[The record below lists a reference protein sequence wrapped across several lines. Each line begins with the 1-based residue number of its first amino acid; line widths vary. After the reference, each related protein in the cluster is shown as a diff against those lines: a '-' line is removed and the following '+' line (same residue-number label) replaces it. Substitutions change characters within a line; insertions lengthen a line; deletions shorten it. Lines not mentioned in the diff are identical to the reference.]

1 MTILALETSTPQ
13 ASLAVWRDGTV
24 VREWSFQSDRAHN
37 SLLFAPLA
45 ETLDLHEPDWIVV
58 GTGPG
63 SYAGV
68 RIALSA
74 AIGISLAKNLP
85 LLGWPS
91 LTAFDLP
98 GGRGIVV
105 GDARRGGCFVAEIA
119 DGRLVRPPV
128 VGTPE
133 EAGRQVE
140 GGLVFT
146 FDALP
151 PLPGAVQV
159 TPTAAWLARRAAA
172 LSDDE
177 RRTLATTTPEPL
189 YLRAPFVTSPK
200 PRIYR

>member
-13 ASLAVWRDGTV
+13 ASLAVWRDGAV
-24 VREWSFQSDRAHN
+24 IREWSFQSDRAHN
-37 SLLFAPLA
+37 SLIFAPLA
-45 ETLDLHEPDWIVV
+45 EALDLHEPDWIVV

-85 LLGWPS
+85 LIGWPS

-119 DGRLVRPPV
+119 DGRLVGPPV

-133 EAGRQVE
+133 EASQHAEHGQIY
-140 GGLVFT
+140 T
-146 FDALP
+146 FDASP
-151 PLPGAVQV
+151 PLPDAVRV

-172 LSDDE
+172 LSDDA
-177 RRTLATTTPEPL
+177 RRTLAAATPEPL
-189 YLRAPFVTSPK
+189 YLRAPFVTTPK
-200 PRIYR
+200 PRMHR